1 MSWSRAE
8 TTALIEEYRK
18 WPNLYKITSA
28 NYKNRNL
35 RRSALEAIVMSL
47 KDIKPDLTTS
57 EVQNKFQALKQ
68 TAVKEM
74 KKCKSSNKSGAGTDE
89 VCIQ

>member
-18 WPNLYKITSA
+18 WPNLYSVTSA

-35 RRSALEAIVMSL
+35 RKVALDSIVMSL
-47 KDIKPDLTTS
+47 KEIKPDVTAL

-68 TAVKEM
+68 TAVKEN
-74 KKCKSSNKSGAGTDE
+74 KKCKNSNKSGAGTDE
-89 VCIQ
+89 VCIE